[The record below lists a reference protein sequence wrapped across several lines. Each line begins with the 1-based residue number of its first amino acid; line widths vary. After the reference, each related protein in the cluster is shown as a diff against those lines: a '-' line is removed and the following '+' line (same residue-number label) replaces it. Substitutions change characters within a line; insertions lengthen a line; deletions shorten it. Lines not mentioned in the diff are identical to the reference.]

1 MPQHRNVK
9 THISKKYFT
18 SKALSNKASE
28 ELPVGNF
35 TTNLTNLLIFTLVAF
50 YAYFFNLSLLT
61 GSVSFLLN
69 NRIVNSSKMA
79 NDPKLG
85 CSWFSFVFGK

>member
-61 GSVSFLLN
+61 GSV
-69 NRIVNSSKMA
+69 
-79 NDPKLG
+79 
-85 CSWFSFVFGK
+85 